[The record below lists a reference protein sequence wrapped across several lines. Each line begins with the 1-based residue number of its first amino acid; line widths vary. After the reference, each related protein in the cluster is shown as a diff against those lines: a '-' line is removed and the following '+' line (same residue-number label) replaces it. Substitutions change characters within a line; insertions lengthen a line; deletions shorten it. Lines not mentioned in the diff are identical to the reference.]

1 MVYVCELSYMMC
13 MLFVDDIVLCGD
25 KYSVCDKYMNFCV
38 ITRGGKHIR
47 CHIWPLIGLTSVG
60 TYHSRR
66 KLAG

>member
-1 MVYVCELSYMMC
+1 
-13 MLFVDDIVLCGD
+13 LFVDDIVLCGD